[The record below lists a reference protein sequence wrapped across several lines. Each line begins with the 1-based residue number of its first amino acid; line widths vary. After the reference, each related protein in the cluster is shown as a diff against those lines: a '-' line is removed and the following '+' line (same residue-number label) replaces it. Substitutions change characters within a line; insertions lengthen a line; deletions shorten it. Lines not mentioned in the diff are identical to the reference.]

1 MERVDDLKFLGVSV
15 WRQLTWSSDTCPLV
29 KKARHRLFFLRKA
42 ETGPAPSEPAA
53 QPLQENRAE
62 RPDQLGSGVVR
73 RLHGCKRNNQH
84 HVVKAARRIMGAEL
98 PTPAT
103 VYAARLQK
111 ASSVCKD

>member
-1 MERVDDLKFLGVSV
+1 MSACQKGPTQTVFPQE
-15 WRQLTWSSDTCPLV
+15 
-29 KKARHRLFFLRKA
+29 A

-62 RPDQLGSGVVR
+62 RPDQLGSGAVR

-84 HVVKAARRIMGAEL
+84 RVVKAARRNMGAEL

-111 ASSVCKD
+111 ANSVCKD